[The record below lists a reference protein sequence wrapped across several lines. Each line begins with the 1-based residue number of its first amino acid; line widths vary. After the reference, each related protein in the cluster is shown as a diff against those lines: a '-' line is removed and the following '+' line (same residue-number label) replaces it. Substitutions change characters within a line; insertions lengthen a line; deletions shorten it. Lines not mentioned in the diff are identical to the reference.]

1 MHLFGNIYRDRTSP
15 NLKSQNQEKNMKKL
29 IFALQKANLE
39 DGDLDSILTELEN
52 LIEFKISNREQI
64 LMKDTISPIQS
75 NTSGIRSDL
84 QILAETMRLGFE
96 NMNERFLRI
105 EDRFLRMDEKIDF
118 TRINLERQI
127 ISTRENLER
136 QIEFNRVSSK
146 QELASTKE
154 NLEIQMRSLEKQLN
168 LLQRLTW
175 IVLTLVLGLF
185 AKAIHLF

>member
-1 MHLFGNIYRDRTSP
+1 
-15 NLKSQNQEKNMKKL
+15 MKKL
-29 IFALQKANLE
+29 ILALQKANLE

-52 LIEFKISNREQI
+52 LIEFKISKREQI
-64 LMKDTISPIQS
+64 LMKDIITPIQS

-96 NMNERFLRI
+96 NMNERFLR
-105 EDRFLRMDEKIDF
+105 MDEKIDF
-118 TRINLERQI
+118 TRI
-127 ISTRENLER
+127 SLER

-146 QELASTKE
+146 QELASTRE

>member
-1 MHLFGNIYRDRTSP
+1 
-15 NLKSQNQEKNMKKL
+15 
-29 IFALQKANLE
+29 
-39 DGDLDSILTELEN
+39 
-52 LIEFKISNREQI
+52 
-64 LMKDTISPIQS
+64 MKDTISPIQS

-96 NMNERFLRI
+96 NMNE
-105 EDRFLRMDEKIDF
+105 KIDF
-118 TRINLERQI
+118 YRI
-127 ISTRENLER
+127 SLER

>member
-1 MHLFGNIYRDRTSP
+1 M
-15 NLKSQNQEKNMKKL
+15 KSQNQEKNMKKL
-29 IFALQKANLE
+29 ILALQKSNLK

-96 NMNERFLRI
+96 NMNERFLR
-105 EDRFLRMDEKIDF
+105 MDEKIDF
-118 TRINLERQI
+118 YRISLEKQI

-146 QELASTKE
+146 QEIASTKE
-154 NLEIQMRSLEKQLN
+154 NLEKQLN
-168 LLQRLTW
+168 LLQKLIW
-175 IVLTLVLGLF
+175 LVLTLVLGLF

>member
-1 MHLFGNIYRDRTSP
+1 
-15 NLKSQNQEKNMKKL
+15 MKKL
-29 IFALQKANLE
+29 ILALQKANLE

-75 NTSGIRSDL
+75 NTTGIRSDL

-127 ISTRENLER
+127 
-136 QIEFNRVSSK
+136 EFNRVSSK
-146 QELASTKE
+146 QELASTRE

>member
-1 MHLFGNIYRDRTSP
+1 MI
-15 NLKSQNQEKNMKKL
+15 KL
-29 IFALQKANLE
+29 ILALQKANLE

-96 NMNERFLRI
+96 NMNE
-105 EDRFLRMDEKIDF
+105 KIDF
-118 TRINLERQI
+118 YRI
-127 ISTRENLER
+127 SLER

-146 QELASTKE
+146 QELVSTKE

>member
-1 MHLFGNIYRDRTSP
+1 
-15 NLKSQNQEKNMKKL
+15 
-29 IFALQKANLE
+29 
-39 DGDLDSILTELEN
+39 
-52 LIEFKISNREQI
+52 
-64 LMKDTISPIQS
+64 MKDTISPIQS

-96 NMNERFLRI
+96 NMNERFLR
-105 EDRFLRMDEKIDF
+105 MDEKIDF
-118 TRINLERQI
+118 TRINLERQIISNRENLEKQI